1 MTNRKTGLLAGVIA
15 CIALPA
21 QASTL
26 TAITAISANGY
37 GQNTS
42 VNTVEGFRFRP
53 NEDLFVHELGFFD
66 SFSNGLIRAYT
77 VGIVLPDNTIVAS
90 VSVPAGTAGRLDGPV
105 NSNAGGL
112 LGGSAFRYAA
122 LPQPVQL
129 TAGTTYALVA
139 LVTRTTTDEL
149 PFPDS
154 VTYSDRITVAGAGLG
169 GFFDCRLAAVGTGCP
184 TNATQITQ
192 LRWPTQYASGS
203 RYVNFTFSV
212 VPLPAALPLLGTA
225 VGLLAPVALRRRR
238 RMAASA

>member
-1 MTNRKTGLLAGVIA
+1 MKNRITGLLAGVIA

-21 QASTL
+21 EAATL

-37 GQNTS
+37 GQNLGVS
-42 VNTVEGFRFRP
+42 TVEGFRFRP
-53 NEDLFVHELGFFD
+53 NEDLFVNELGFFD
-66 SFSNGLIRAYT
+66 SFSDGFIRTYQ

-90 VSVPAGTAGRLDGPV
+90 VTIPSGTTGRLDGPV
-105 NSNAGGL
+105 NSNTGGL
-112 LGGSAFRYAA
+112 LGGSAFRYVA
-122 LPQPVQL
+122 LPAPVQL

-139 LVTRTTTDEL
+139 LITKGSTDPL

-169 GFFDCRLAAVGTGCP
+169 GFFDCRLAATGTGCP

-192 LRWPTQYASGS
+192 LRWPTQYASSS

-225 VGLLAPVALRRRR
+225 IGLLAPVALRRRR
-238 RMAASA
+238 RVMAD